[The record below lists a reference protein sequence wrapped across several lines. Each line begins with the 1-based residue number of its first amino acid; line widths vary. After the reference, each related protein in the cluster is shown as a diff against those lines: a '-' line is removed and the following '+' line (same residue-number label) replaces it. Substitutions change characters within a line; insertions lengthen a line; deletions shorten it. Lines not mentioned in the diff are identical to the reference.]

1 MIMQGFTEQ
10 LLCVRH
16 SSEGLRVLPHL
27 IPTATIEEDMMLL
40 PHLIVEAQTG

>member
-1 MIMQGFTEQ
+1 MIMQRSTEQ

-16 SSEGLRVLPHL
+16 SSKGLCVLPHL
-27 IPTATIEEDMMLL
+27 IPTATTEEDMMLL